1 MKGRENDSKT
11 EKYFDF
17 SKMDKKN
24 VQNGIAENL
33 LTDEKFCLDREN
45 LSSQIKR

>member
-1 MKGRENDSKT
+1 MHWSEKTEISKF

-24 VQNGIAENL
+24 VQNRKTKILYGKTIRSL
-33 LTDEKFCLDREN
+33 R
-45 LSSQIKR
+45 